1 MAQPPG
7 MPPSPVASA
16 TLISGGLV
24 LDLDAD
30 VHRPEEKDL
39 LVVGERIAACRK
51 GLATQLGAGQGVP
64 ELPAGVPLERMSAKG
79 KLVIPGFVNAHY
91 HSHDVLLKGC
101 FETIPLELWVLS
113 ALPPAFPKRS
123 TAEIRARTLL
133 GAVECLRS
141 GITTVQD
148 LATVY
153 PYDEEHV
160 DAILKAYEDV
170 GIRCVFALQVADV
183 PGVKSIPFW
192 DEVVPQS
199 MQAGLSGAV
208 EPFGKGAEVVDLV
221 RSAIARREGLHP
233 RLTWALG
240 PTSPE
245 RCSESFLGGLGDLS
259 RGRNLPIYT
268 HIYESKAMTLMAR
281 QGHGEDQGSLINYL
295 QRCGLLSPR
304 LSLAHSV
311 WMLPEEIR
319 KIADSGTHVVLNPV
333 GNLKTRS
340 GVAPIRPYLEAGV
353 NVALGCDNCSCSDSQ
368 NMFQSMKLFASLAA
382 ITHPE
387 PGPPS
392 ARDALVAATV
402 SAARTAGLEGEI
414 GALRPGMK
422 ADLSI
427 LDLADP
433 SFVPL
438 NSVARQLVFTE
449 SGRGVEHVMVDGRF
463 VVRDR
468 RITSIDEAALR
479 EEVAELMVQ
488 LRRDLDVIM
497 ERNKAMLP
505 YLMEAHRRTWQSD
518 IGLNRYIGA
527 GNG

>member
-1 MAQPPG
+1 
-7 MPPSPVASA
+7 MPFTAPSTASNA
-16 TLISGGLV
+16 VLISGGRV
-24 LDLDAD
+24 LDLDGD
-30 VHRPEEKDL
+30 IHRPQEMDL
-39 LVVGERIAACRK
+39 LIVADRIAACRK
-51 GLATQLGAGQGVP
+51 GIAADLAAGRTLP
-64 ELPAGVPLERMSAKG
+64 ELPAGVSLERLSAKG
-79 KLVIPGFVNAHY
+79 KLVIPGFVNSHY

-153 PYDEEHV
+153 PYDEQHV

-170 GIRCVFALQVADV
+170 GIRCVFALQVADIA
-183 PGVKSIPFW
+183 GVKSIPFW
-192 DEVVPQS
+192 DEVVPPS
-199 MQAGLSGAV
+199 MKDGLSGAV
-208 EPFGKGAEVVDLV
+208 EPYGRGTDVVALV
-221 RSAIARREGLHP
+221 KNAMLGREGIHP
-233 RLTWALG
+233 RITWALG

-245 RCSESFLGGLGDLS
+245 RCSEAFLGGLGDLS
-259 RGRNLPIYT
+259 RSRDVPIYT
-268 HIYESKAMTLMAR
+268 HIYESKAMALMAR
-281 QGHGEDQGSLINYL
+281 QGHPKDSGSLINYM
-295 QRCGLLSPR
+295 QRCGILTPKLT
-304 LSLAHSV
+304 LAHSV
-311 WMLPEEIR
+311 WMLPAEIR
-319 KIADSGTHVVLNPV
+319 KLAEAGTNVVLNPV

-340 GVAPIRPYLEAGV
+340 GVAPIRPYMEAGV
-353 NVALGCDNCSCSDSQ
+353 NIALGCDNCSCSDAQ

-387 PGPPS
+387 PGPPT
-392 ARDALVAATV
+392 ARDALMAATV
-402 SAARTAGLEGEI
+402 SGARTAGLAGEI
-414 GALRPGMK
+414 GALKVGMK

-438 NSVARQLVFTE
+438 NSAARQLVFTE
-449 SGRGVEHVMVDGRF
+449 SGRSVEHVMVDGRF
-463 VVRDR
+463 VVRGR

-479 EEVAELMVQ
+479 DEVAELMVQ
-488 LRRDLDVIM
+488 LRQDLQVVLD
-497 ERNKAMLP
+497 RNQSMLP
-505 YLMEAHRRTWQSD
+505 YLMQAHRRAWDSD
-518 IGLNRYIGA
+518 IGLNRYVGD

>member
-1 MAQPPG
+1 MSFSLSSPP
-7 MPPSPVASA
+7 ASA
-16 TLISGGLV
+16 VLISAGRV
-24 LDLDAD
+24 LDLDGD
-30 VHRPEEKDL
+30 VHHPEEKDL
-39 LVVGERIAACRK
+39 LIVADRVAACRK
-51 GLATQLGAGQGVP
+51 GIAADLAAGRSVP
-64 ELPAGVPLERMSAKG
+64 ELPAGAPLERLSAKG
-79 KLVIPGFVNAHY
+79 KLVIPGFVNSHY

-133 GAVECLRS
+133 GAAECLRS

-148 LATVY
+148 LATIY

-160 DAILKAYEDV
+160 DAILKAYEDI

-192 DEVVPQS
+192 DEIVPPS
-199 MQAGLSGAV
+199 MKEGLSGAV
-208 EPFGKGAEVVDLV
+208 EPYGRGTDVVKLV
-221 RSAIARREGLHP
+221 KDAMLEREGAHP
-233 RLTWALG
+233 RITWALG

-245 RCSESFLGGLGDLS
+245 RCSEAFLGGLGDLS
-259 RGRNLPIYT
+259 RSRALPIYT
-268 HIYESKAMTLMAR
+268 HIYESKAMALIAR
-281 QGHGEDQGSLINYL
+281 QTHLKDSGSLISYMK
-295 QRCGLLSPR
+295 RCGILTPKLT
-304 LSLAHSV
+304 LAHSV
-311 WMLPEEIR
+311 WMLPAEIR
-319 KIADSGTHVVLNPV
+319 TLAEAGTNVVLNPV
-333 GNLKTRS
+333 GNLKTRG
-340 GVAPIRPYLEAGV
+340 GVAPIRPYMEAGV
-353 NVALGCDNCSCSDSQ
+353 NIALGCDNCSCSDAQ

-387 PGPPS
+387 PGPPT
-392 ARDALVAATV
+392 ARDALTAATV
-402 SAARTAGLEGEI
+402 SGARAAGLEGEI
-414 GALRPGMK
+414 GALKVGMK
-422 ADLSI
+422 ADLAI
-427 LDLADP
+427 LDLSDP

-449 SGRGVEHVMVDGRF
+449 GGRSVEHVMVDGRF
-463 VVRDR
+463 IVRDR

-488 LRRDLDVIM
+488 LRRDLQVVLD
-497 ERNKAMLP
+497 RNQRMLP

-527 GNG
+527 GDG

>member
-1 MAQPPG
+1 MA
-7 MPPSPVASA
+7 V
-16 TLISGGLV
+16 LIAGGRV
-24 LDLDAD
+24 LDLDDD
-30 VHRPEEKDL
+30 VHRPQEKDV
-39 LVVGERIAACRK
+39 LVIADRIAACRR
-51 GLATQLGAGQGVP
+51 GMTADLDAGQRPP
-64 ELPAGVPLERMSAKG
+64 ELPAGAPLERVSAKG
-79 KLVIPGFVNAHY
+79 KLVIPGFVNSHY

-123 TAEIRARTLL
+123 IAEIRARTLV
-133 GAVECLRS
+133 GAVECLRG

-153 PYDEEHV
+153 PYDEQHV
-160 DAILKAYEDV
+160 DAILRAYEDV

-192 DEVVPQS
+192 DEVVPES
-199 MQAGLSGAV
+199 MKKGLSGAV
-208 EPFGKGAEVVDLV
+208 EPYGRGAEVVELV
-221 RSAIARREGLHP
+221 KGAMLKRQQVHP
-233 RLTWALG
+233 RITWALG

-245 RCSESFLGGLGDLS
+245 RCSEEFLDGLGDLS
-259 RGRNLPIYT
+259 RSRALPMYT

-281 QGHGEDQGSLINYL
+281 QGHAKDNGSLINYL
-295 QRCGLLSPR
+295 RRCGLLSPK

-311 WMLPEEIR
+311 WMLPAEIR
-319 KIADSGTHVVLNPV
+319 MLAESGTNVVLNPV

-340 GVAPIRPYLEAGV
+340 GVAPIRPYMEAGV
-353 NVALGCDNCSCSDSQ
+353 NIALGCDNCSCSDAQ

-387 PGPPS
+387 PGPPT
-392 ARDALVAATV
+392 ARDALAAATL
-402 SAARTAGLEGEI
+402 SGARTAGLEGEI
-414 GALRPGMK
+414 GALKAGMK

-427 LDLADP
+427 LDLSDP

-438 NSVARQLVFTE
+438 NSAARQLVFTE
-449 SGRGVEHVMVDGRF
+449 AGRSVEHVMVDGRF

-468 RITSIDEAALR
+468 RITTIDEEALR
-479 EEVAELMVQ
+479 AEVEELMVA
-488 LRRDLDVIM
+488 LRRDLEAVL
-497 ERNKAMLP
+497 ERNQKMLP
-505 YLMEAHRRTWQSD
+505 YLMEAHRRTWASD

>member
-1 MAQPPG
+1 MLSPIASTA
-7 MPPSPVASA
+7 PSAV
-16 TLISGGLV
+16 LISGARV
-24 LDLDAD
+24 LDLDGD
-30 VHRPEEKDL
+30 VHRPEETDL
-39 LVVGERIAACRK
+39 LVVAERIAACRK
-51 GLATQLGAGQGVP
+51 GMGADLDAGRTLP
-64 ELPAGVPLERMSAKG
+64 ELPAGVPLERLSAKG
-79 KLVIPGFVNAHY
+79 KLVVPGFVNSHY

-123 TAEIRARTLL
+123 TAEVRARTLL

-153 PYDEEHV
+153 PYDEQHV
-160 DAILKAYEDV
+160 DAILKAYEEV

-192 DEVVPQS
+192 DEVVPPS
-199 MQAGLSGAV
+199 MREGLSGAV
-208 EPFGKGAEVVDLV
+208 EPFGRGMEVVELV
-221 RSAIARREGLHP
+221 ESAMRKRERIHP
-233 RLTWALG
+233 RITWALG

-245 RCSESFLGGLGDLS
+245 RCSEAFLGGLGDLARS
-259 RGRNLPIYT
+259 RGLPIYT

-281 QGHGEDQGSLINYL
+281 QGHAKDNGSLISYL
-295 QRCGLLSPR
+295 QRCGVLSPK
-304 LSLAHSV
+304 LTLAHSV
-311 WMLPEEIR
+311 WMLPAEIR
-319 KIADSGTHVVLNPV
+319 MLADAGTSVVLNPV

-340 GVAPIRPYLEAGV
+340 GVAPIRPYMEAGV
-353 NVALGCDNCSCSDSQ
+353 NIALGCDNCSCSDAQ

-387 PGPPS
+387 PGPPT

-402 SAARTAGLEGEI
+402 SGARTAGLEGEV
-414 GALRPGMK
+414 GALKVGMK

-438 NSVARQLVFTE
+438 NSAARQLVFTE
-449 SGRGVEHVMVDGRF
+449 AGRSVEHVMVDGRF
-463 VVRDR
+463 LVRDR
-468 RITSIDEAALR
+468 RVTSIDEAALR
-479 EEVAELMVQ
+479 EEVAELMVP
-488 LRRDLDVIM
+488 LRRDLEAVLS
-497 ERNKAMLP
+497 RNQKMLP
-505 YLMEAHRRTWQSD
+505 YLMEAHRRTWETD

>member
-1 MAQPPG
+1 M
-7 MPPSPVASA
+7 SSA
-16 TLISGGLV
+16 TLISGGRV
-24 LDLDAD
+24 LDLGGD
-30 VHRPEEKDL
+30 VHRPEETDV
-39 LVVGERIAACRK
+39 LVVGDRIAACRRGMAAELAAGH
-51 GLATQLGAGQGVP
+51 GLP
-64 ELPAGVPLERMSAKG
+64 ELPAGTPLERMNARG
-79 KLVIPGFVNAHY
+79 KLVIPGFVNSHY

-153 PYDEEHV
+153 PYDEQHV

-192 DEVVPQS
+192 DEIVPPG
-199 MQAGLSGAV
+199 MKDGLSGAV
-208 EPFGKGAEVVDLV
+208 EPYGGGTDVLELV
-221 RSAIARREGLHP
+221 KNAMAKRGRPHP
-233 RLTWALG
+233 RITWALG

-245 RCSESFLGGLGDLS
+245 RCSEGFLGGLGDLARS
-259 RGRNLPIYT
+259 RDVPIYT
-268 HIYESKAMTLMAR
+268 HIYESKAMALMAR
-281 QGHGEDQGSLINYL
+281 QGHTKDDGSLINYM
-295 QRCGLLSPR
+295 QRCGILSPK
-304 LSLAHSV
+304 LTLAHSV
-311 WMLPEEIR
+311 WMLPNEIR
-319 KIADSGTHVVLNPV
+319 MLAEAGTNVVLNPV

-340 GVAPIRPYLEAGV
+340 GVAPIRPYMEAGV
-353 NVALGCDNCSCSDSQ
+353 NIALGCDNCSCSDSQ

-402 SAARTAGLEGEI
+402 SGARAAGLESEI
-414 GALRPGMK
+414 GALKVGMK

-427 LDLADP
+427 LDLSDP

-449 SGRGVEHVMVDGRF
+449 GGRSVEHVMVDGRF
-463 VVRDR
+463 VLRDR
-468 RITSIDEAALR
+468 RITSIDEKALY

-488 LRRDLDVIM
+488 LRRDLEAVVARN
-497 ERNKAMLP
+497 ERMLP
-505 YLMEAHRRTWQSD
+505 YLMEAHRRTWDTD
-518 IGLNRYIGA
+518 IGLNRYVGE

>member
-1 MAQPPG
+1 MTTA
-7 MPPSPVASA
+7 V
-16 TLISGGLV
+16 LISGARV
-24 LDLDAD
+24 LDLEGDI
-30 VHRPEEKDL
+30 HRPEEQDL
-39 LVVGERIAACRK
+39 LIVADRIAACRK
-51 GLATQLGAGQGVP
+51 GMAADLAAGRGLR
-64 ELPAGVPLERMSAKG
+64 ELPAGTPLERVSAKG
-79 KLVIPGFVNAHY
+79 KLVIPGFVNTHY

-153 PYDEEHV
+153 PYDEQHV

-192 DEVVPQS
+192 DEIVPPA
-199 MQAGLSGAV
+199 MKDGLSGAV
-208 EPFGKGAEVVDLV
+208 EPYGKGTDVVELV
-221 RSAIARREGLHP
+221 KSAMLKRAGLHP
-233 RLTWALG
+233 RITWALG

-245 RCSESFLGGLGDLS
+245 RCSEAFLGGLGELS
-259 RGRNLPIYT
+259 RSRDVPIYT
-268 HIYESKAMTLMAR
+268 HIYESKAMALMAR
-281 QGHGEDQGSLINYL
+281 QGHSKDDGSLINYM
-295 QRCGLLSPR
+295 QRCGILSPK
-304 LSLAHSV
+304 LTLAHSV
-311 WMLPEEIR
+311 WMLPAEIR
-319 KIADSGTHVVLNPV
+319 TLAEAGTNVVLNPV

-340 GVAPIRPYLEAGV
+340 GVAPIRPYMEAGV
-353 NVALGCDNCSCSDSQ
+353 NIALGCDNCSCSDSQ

-392 ARDALVAATV
+392 ARDALMAATV
-402 SAARTAGLEGEI
+402 SGARTAGLEGEI
-414 GALRPGMK
+414 GALKAGMK

-427 LDLADP
+427 LDLSDP

-449 SGRGVEHVMVDGRF
+449 GGRSVEHVMVDGRF

-468 RITSIDEAALR
+468 RITSIDETALY

-488 LRRDLDVIM
+488 LRRDLEGVV
-497 ERNKAMLP
+497 ERNHRMLP
-505 YLMEAHRRTWQSD
+505 YLMEAHRRTWDTD
-518 IGLNRYIGA
+518 IGLNRYVGE

>member
-1 MAQPPG
+1 MR
-7 MPPSPVASA
+7 MSSPTSAA
-16 TLISGGLV
+16 TLISGGRV
-24 LDLDAD
+24 LDLDGEIHRPGEAD
-30 VHRPEEKDL
+30 V
-39 LVVGERIAACRK
+39 LVVADRIVACRE
-51 GLATQLGAGQGVP
+51 GMAADLDAGRPLP
-64 ELPAGVPLERMSAKG
+64 ELPAGTSVERVSAKG

-170 GIRCVFALQVADV
+170 GIRCVFALQVADIA
-183 PGVKSIPFW
+183 GVKSIPFW
-192 DEVVPQS
+192 DEIVPAS
-199 MQAGLSGAV
+199 MKQGLSGAV
-208 EPFGKGAEVVDLV
+208 EPYERGTDVVELVKGAMLK
-221 RSAIARREGLHP
+221 RERLHS
-233 RLTWALG
+233 RITWALG

-245 RCSESFLGGLGDLS
+245 RCSEAFLGGLGDLS
-259 RGRNLPIYT
+259 RSRELPIYT
-268 HIYESKAMTLMAR
+268 HIYESKAMALIAR
-281 QGHGEDQGSLINYL
+281 QGHAKDNGSLISYMR
-295 QRCGLLSPR
+295 RCGVLSPR
-304 LSLAHSV
+304 LTLAHSV
-311 WMLPEEIR
+311 WMLPDEIR
-319 KIADSGTHVVLNPV
+319 MLADTGTNVVLNPV
-333 GNLKTRS
+333 GNLKTKS
-340 GVAPIRPYLEAGV
+340 GVAPIRPYIEAGV
-353 NVALGCDNCSCSDSQ
+353 NIALGCDNCSCSDSQ

-387 PGPPS
+387 PGPPT
-392 ARDALVAATV
+392 AHDALLAATV
-402 SAARTAGLEGEI
+402 SGARTAGLAGEI
-414 GALRPGMK
+414 GALKVGMK

-438 NSVARQLVFTE
+438 NSAARQLVFTE
-449 SGRGVEHVMVDGRF
+449 CGRSVEHVMVDGRF

-488 LRRDLDVIM
+488 LRADLQAVM
-497 ERNKAMLP
+497 ERNQKMLP
-505 YLMEAHRRTWQSD
+505 YLLEAHRRTWQSD
-518 IGLNRYIGA
+518 IGVNRYIDA

>member
-1 MAQPPG
+1 MN
-7 MPPSPVASA
+7 ASA
-16 TLISGGLV
+16 SPAAVLISGGRV
-24 LDLDAD
+24 LDLDGD
-30 VHRPEEKDL
+30 VHHPPVRDL
-39 LVVGERIAACRK
+39 LVVGERIAACRP
-51 GLATQLGAGQGVP
+51 GIAADLAAGRGVP
-64 ELPAGVPLERMSAKG
+64 ELPPRAALERVSAKD

-123 TAEIRARTLL
+123 SAEIRARTLL

-153 PYDEEHV
+153 PYDEAHV
-160 DAILKAYEDV
+160 DAILQAYEDV

-192 DEVVPQS
+192 DEVVPAS
-199 MQAGLSGAV
+199 MQKGLSGAV
-208 EPFGKGAEVVDLV
+208 EPLGRGAEVVELV
-221 RSAIARREGLHP
+221 KGAIARREPVHP
-233 RLTWALG
+233 RVTWALG

-245 RCSESFLGGLGDLS
+245 RCSEALLGGFGDLS
-259 RGRNLPIYT
+259 RGRGLPIYT

-281 QGHGEDQGSLINYL
+281 HGHRRDEGSLIRYL
-295 QRCGLLSPR
+295 ERCGILSPK

-319 KIADSGTHVVLNPV
+319 MLADAGANVVLNPV
-333 GNLKTRS
+333 GNLKTKS

-353 NVALGCDNCSCSDSQ
+353 PLALGCDNCSCSDAQ
-368 NMFQSMKLFASLAA
+368 NMFQSMKLFTALAA
-382 ITHPE
+382 VTHPE
-387 PGPPS
+387 PGPPT
-392 ARDALVAATV
+392 ARDALAAATL
-402 SAARTAGLEGEI
+402 AGARTAGLESDL
-414 GALRPGMK
+414 GALKPGLK
-422 ADLSI
+422 ADLAI
-427 LDLADP
+427 LDLTDP

-449 SGRGVEHVMVDGRF
+449 AGRSVEHVMVDGRF
-463 VVRDR
+463 VLRDR

-479 EEVAELMVQ
+479 EEVAELMVA
-488 LRRDLDVIM
+488 LRRDLDVVLQRN
-497 ERNKAMLP
+497 ERMLP
-505 YLMEAHRRTWQSD
+505 YLLEAHRRVWQSD